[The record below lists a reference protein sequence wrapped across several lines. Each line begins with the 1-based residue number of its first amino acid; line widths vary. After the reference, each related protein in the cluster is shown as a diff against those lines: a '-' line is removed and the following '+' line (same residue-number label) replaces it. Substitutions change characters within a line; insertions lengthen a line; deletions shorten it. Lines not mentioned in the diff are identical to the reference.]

1 VSEESIHTRPGGEE
15 PFHALLHAHG
25 DSCPENRQIAGI
37 LRRLG
42 GVPFSRSGFDW
53 QDGDPRGQ
61 AGLASETA
69 LIDAGKALAEFYE
82 NARLEQAGHE
92 HELFLPPHQPD
103 RIFKV
108 TLNGAY
114 GCRLRFSPFD
124 PDLEERYFRPEVSL
138 DPRSYLLRWLLLNT
152 VTPYRTRLEAIFPPI
167 PPLREWRLCVSQDLL
182 PPTRLSDSAIQQ
194 HMVGYGFERIGRDAY
209 FHAGRALILGDLSPR
224 NAALLDGSLI
234 PFDAIAEVI
243 SPEVIRSL
251 AELP

>member
-1 VSEESIHTRPGGEE
+1 VPEETTHTTPGGEE

-25 DSCPENRQIAGI
+25 DCCLENRQIAGI

-42 GVPFSRSGFDW
+42 GLRFSRSGFDW
-53 QDGDPRGQ
+53 QDGDPGGQ
-61 AGLASETA
+61 ACLASETA
-69 LIDAGKALAEFYE
+69 LIEAGKALAEFH
-82 NARLEQAGHE
+82 ADDRLECAGHE
-92 HELFLPPHQPD
+92 HELFRHPHQPD

-167 PPLREWRLCVSQDLL
+167 PPLREWRLCVSQELL
-182 PPTRLSDSAIQQ
+182 PPSRLSDFVIQK
-194 HMVGYGFERIGRDAY
+194 HMAGYGFARIGRDAY
-209 FHAGRALILGDLSPR
+209 FHAGRDLVLGDLSPR
-224 NAALLDGSLI
+224 NAAFLDTALI
-234 PFDAIAEVI
+234 PFDAIAQTV
-243 SPEVIRSL
+243 SPEIAHAL
-251 AELP
+251 HELS